1 MSDTTDLSTLTIDIE
16 TALTRAKVFKVSDDA
31 TRLKASESR
40 KQVKLWEKEIGA
52 KYDGPIEELY
62 RPYKEALAE
71 RKEYLDTLKTLD
83 GIFKRAMEAY
93 DAEQDRIRREAAA
106 VEEKKRLEALA
117 EQDRIRRETLAANPE
132 AVIPEPVF
140 TPAPTPE
147 PAPVVAAAGEY
158 SVEVWEYEVI
168 DFALVPNEYKALD
181 ASKVGQ
187 VVKAMK
193 SLASIPGI
201 KVTSRKDIRQ
211 RA

>member
-1 MSDTTDLSTLTIDIE
+1 MSETTDLVNLTIDIE
-16 TALTRAKVFKVSDDA
+16 TALTRAKVFKVTDDA

-40 KQVKLWEKEIGA
+40 KQVKVWEKEIGA
-52 KYDGPIEELY
+52 KYDGRIEDLY
-62 RPYKEALAE
+62 RPYKELLAE

-83 GIFKRAMEAY
+83 GIFKKAMEAY

-106 VEEKKRLEALA
+106 IEEKKRLAALA
-117 EQDRIRRETLAANPE
+117 SGKPE
-132 AVIPEPVF
+132 EA
-140 TPAPTPE
+140 PAPVVE

-158 SVEVWEYEVI
+158 SVEVWEYEVV
-168 DFALVPNEYKALD
+168 DFAKVPDEYKALD

-193 SLASIPGI
+193 SLTSIPGI
-201 KVTSRKDIRQ
+201 NVTSRKDIRQ

>member
-1 MSDTTDLSTLTIDIE
+1 MSDTTDLTTLIIDIE

-83 GIFKRAMEAY
+83 GIFKKAMETY
-93 DAEQDRIRREAAA
+93 DAEQDRLRREAAA
-106 VEEKKRLEALA
+106 LEEKKRLAALA
-117 EQDRIRRETLAANPE
+117 ENPATVPAE
-132 AVIPEPVF
+132 
-140 TPAPTPE
+140 PAPTPE
-147 PAPVVAAAGEY
+147 PVPVIRAAGEY
-158 SVEVWEYEVI
+158 EVEVWEYEVV

-181 ASKVGQ
+181 SSKVGQ